1 MNQFNPP
8 KFTADSLQLHKTKNT
23 TFPLVTDTN
32 EKIIREWHKA
42 VEEFL
47 QDLGINRFN
56 VHQVRM
62 LKSEHL
68 DKGTSTETSIEFDG
82 KIIGVIRSEMKQT
95 AAGLKFTITCQKVVQ
110 PA

>member
-1 MNQFNPP
+1 MEF
-8 KFTADSLQLHKTKNT
+8 QLHKTKNT
-23 TFPLVTDTN
+23 TFPLVTDTS
-32 EKIIREWHKA
+32 EKMIREWHKA

-62 LKSEHL
+62 LRSEHL
-68 DKGTSTETSIEFDG
+68 DKDTSTETSIEFDG